1 LSQGATIRGL
11 KSMSR
16 GVPVFQLVFFIVFF
30 GLTFFT
36 MARFG

>member
-1 LSQGATIRGL
+1 VSQGAMIRGS

-16 GVPVFQLVFFIVFF
+16 GVPVFHLVFFIVFF